1 MNTTYLLK
9 LTGLALLFMVI
20 NVGVSILVV
29 AFYAYLI
36 NPGHPPEFYEE
47 FATVY
52 APYSSIFAGMPLL
65 FLICWWFTWGQ
76 TWAFARQSA
85 LGIWLIYTV
94 IDLSVVFASGMTQRL
109 AVLVAIST
117 VTKFLAAWFGARMGA
132 KSQQPFAEQ
141 GSA

>member
-9 LTGLALLFMVI
+9 LTGLALLFMII
-20 NVGVSILVV
+20 NVGVSFLVV

-36 NPGHPPEFYEE
+36 NPGHPPEFYQE

-65 FLICWWFTWGQ
+65 FLICWWFTRGK
-76 TWAFARQSA
+76 TLKNARKAA

-94 IDLSVVFASGMTQRL
+94 IDLSIVFSAGMTQRL

-117 VTKFLAAWFGARMGA
+117 VTKLLAAWVGASVGQETTNDQRRNT
-132 KSQQPFAEQ
+132 
-141 GSA
+141 